1 MVTKKEIEAELKD
14 SESFDMGDLRDVLL
28 RLEEFESWLKVQE
41 LKVWQPH
48 WRHDDPFI
56 DRLTRAGVDQETVN
70 EVRRRLAVLSDTLE
84 GEPAL
89 PDLQKQ
95 FDDRDAARK
104 SALQQ
109 LAKLLS
115 RRK

>member
-14 SESFDMGDLRDVLL
+14 SERFDMGDLRDVLL
-28 RLEEFESWLKVQE
+28 RLEEFESWLKAQE
-41 LKVWQPH
+41 LKVWRPH

-70 EVRRRLAVLSDTLE
+70 EVRRRLAVLSDILSDKPV
-84 GEPAL
+84 PA
-89 PDLQKQ
+89 DIQKQ
-95 FDDRDAARK
+95 FDDRAAVRK

-115 RRK
+115 RRN